1 MNKNK
6 ILMNGAFLP
15 ALLLAT
21 SFGSQAYAESNSIEQ
36 GATPLESATTGVP
49 LPADVDISSCE
60 QLSDQVH
67 RLVKSLESKE
77 AVHCYV
83 FTAVRGQKI
92 LLATPEAKPDPLW
105 QVEYYDGA
113 WKSNGTSSALA
124 LPDLKS
130 GDQVAIRVS
139 YKQEKPYQNTEY
151 KVAFGSYP
159 VLKKASLTAPTIRN
173 RVPVGDSGWA
183 SGLQTH
189 GALTFEAK
197 FTDSTGAPLKGALA
211 YLSVFLTLESES
223 AGVKRSALSDER
235 GIATQTFKLD
245 RCYGGERVS
254 ERNDANGTHYWT
266 SAYNVG
272 RWFIFDG
279 FIGNESEVNESRKMA
294 GFAHICSQ
302 TLKRGRVDRF

>member
-6 ILMNGAFLP
+6 VLMSGAFLP

-21 SFGSQAYAESNSIEQ
+21 SFGSQAYAESNSVEQ
-36 GATPLESATTGVP
+36 GATPLEAATTGVP
-49 LPADVDISSCE
+49 LPDDVDISSCE

-67 RLVKSLESKE
+67 LLVKSLESKE
-77 AVHCYV
+77 VVHCYV

-92 LLATPEAKPDPLW
+92 LLATPEAEPGPLW

-124 LPDLKS
+124 LPDLKP
-130 GDQVAIRVS
+130 GTQVVIRIL

-197 FTDSTGAPLKGALA
+197 FTDSTGVPLKGASAHLR
-211 YLSVFLTLESES
+211 LFLTLESQEPQVNKS
-223 AGVKRSALSDER
+223 ELSGDNGV
-235 GIATQTFKLD
+235 ATQTFTLEK
-245 RCYGGERVS
+245 CYGGERVA

-266 SAYNVG
+266 STYNVG
-272 RWFIFDG
+272 RWFIYDNFVG
-279 FIGNESEVNESRKMA
+279 TESEVVEARKTA

-302 TLKRGRVDRF
+302 TLKRGRAGRF